1 MGRRTRWQGFIL
13 NFLVADLAGKGDQ
26 TLQGWSLV
34 SEAEVVCPLK
44 KKIVLHV
51 DFTLWILL
59 MREAGAESR
68 Y

>member
-1 MGRRTRWQGFIL
+1 MGRRTHWQGFIL

-51 DFTLWILL
+51 DFTFWILL

>member
-34 SEAEVVCPLK
+34 SEAEVVYPLK

-51 DFTLWILL
+51 DFTFWILF

-68 Y
+68 

>member
-34 SEAEVVCPLK
+34 SEAEVVYPLK

>member
-1 MGRRTRWQGFIL
+1 M

-51 DFTLWILL
+51 DFTFWILL